1 MLSAAAS
8 SFLSRFNSR
17 HNIEARLPPLLFRVY
32 CGSLQRQISSVRS
45 FNSHAAYVVV
55 LDEDALAAVWVGSM
69 CSEGDRD
76 LALHIAGEI
85 MLQDFG
91 EDSKNDIPTLYEA
104 EAVDELLDALL
115 DLLGSDSNSYSS
127 KALIAERRE
136 DIENATISV
145 GALIP
150 SNQTIGEFEQ
160 NEKSFAHPDVEGGVP
175 RVEFIYIER
184 DSLAYVIV
192 GNQYDLWIAR
202 GVPEDQQQ
210 YAVAFMERLID
221 RDVFEDAPTTTNKTR
236 FLPHLQVVY
245 QGEERYA
252 FRRLFK
258 IFTEFEPVGRT
269 APKVEVPLPPAPLA
283 VAASQD
289 APKVKGAVSF
299 AHVTVEDEE
308 DDDNDDNDRRF
319 AQQRAAAM
327 SAIRRADAGKAA
339 KLPVTFSEFRLEE
352 ERDNLPPRAS
362 DMADARMLQLQRPLN
377 FWQDVKPQQAQRVVL
392 FGDFSPENP
401 DYAPP
406 PKVRLHMGDRTRI
419 LPQHFDIL
427 EHENLDLTARKDLL
441 MRAKHDPDA
450 LLGWQIEID
459 EGLYCGI
466 YVIIGYKKSTV
477 MRKTSFQAIA
487 KDMSEH
493 WLRLRRGRVKRG
505 LVFRPLRQVARVL
518 TEANENLA
526 PTMSYTNTNHTALP
540 TTTNTYQALPPPP
553 LAPAPAQTST
563 AQSAHGEGGQ
573 GGGGGGGAMR
583 NVKFSTHHIADDQ
596 YHPHR
601 TPAIPEHDD
610 EDDEEDDE
618 DDDDDSFLA
627 VRQQSNGPNKQ
638 VSFSAH

>member
-1 MLSAAAS
+1 M
-8 SFLSRFNSR
+8 
-17 HNIEARLPPLLFRVY
+17 EARLPPLLFRVY
-32 CGSLQRQISSVRS
+32 CGSLQRQISSIRS
-45 FNSHAAYVVV
+45 LNSHAAFVVV

-69 CSEGDRD
+69 CSESDRD
-76 LALHIAGEI
+76 LALHVAGEI

-104 EAVDELLDALL
+104 EAIDELLDALL
-115 DLLGSDSNSYSS
+115 DLLGSDSNTYSS

-136 DIENATISV
+136 DIENATVSA

-150 SNQTIGEFEQ
+150 SSQTIGDFEQ
-160 NEKSFAHPDVEGGVP
+160 NEKSFAHPDVEGSVP

-184 DSLAYVIV
+184 DSLAYVVV

-210 YAVAFMERLID
+210 FAVAFMERLID
-221 RDVFEDAPTTTNKTR
+221 RDVFEDAPATTNKTR

-269 APKVEVPLPPAPLA
+269 APKVEIPLPPAPPA
-283 VAASQD
+283 AASQG

-299 AHVTVEDEE
+299 AHVTVEDEG
-308 DDDNDDNDRRF
+308 DDADENDAAGDNDRRF

-339 KLPVTFSEFRLEE
+339 RLPVTFSEFRLEE
-352 ERDNLPPRAS
+352 ERDLAPRAS

-392 FGDFSPENP
+392 FGEFSPENP

-466 YVIIGYKKSTV
+466 YVLIGYKKSAV

-518 TEANENLA
+518 TETNENLA
-526 PTMSYTNTNHTALP
+526 PTMSFVKADNTALHTTNANTN
-540 TTTNTYQALPPPP
+540 TNTYQALPPPP
-553 LAPAPAQTST
+553 PPS
-563 AQSAHGEGGQ
+563 SALGD
-573 GGGGGGGAMR
+573 GGGGGGAMK
-583 NVKFSTHHIADDQ
+583 NVKFSAQHVADDQ
-596 YHPHR
+596 YHHHR
-601 TPAIPEHDD
+601 TPAIPEDDDED
-610 EDDEEDDE
+610 EDDEDGEDG
-618 DDDDDSFLA
+618 DDDDSFLA
-627 VRQQSNGPNKQ
+627 VRQQSTGPNKQ

>member
-1 MLSAAAS
+1 
-8 SFLSRFNSR
+8 
-17 HNIEARLPPLLFRVY
+17 
-32 CGSLQRQISSVRS
+32 
-45 FNSHAAYVVV
+45 
-55 LDEDALAAVWVGSM
+55 
-69 CSEGDRD
+69 
-76 LALHIAGEI
+76 

-91 EDSKNDIPTLYEA
+91 EDSNNDIPTLYEA
-104 EAVDELLDALL
+104 EAIDELLDALL
-115 DLLGSDSNSYSS
+115 DLLGSDSNTYSS

-136 DIENATISV
+136 DIENATVSA

-150 SNQTIGEFEQ
+150 SSQTIGDFEQ

-184 DSLAYVIV
+184 DSLAYVVV

-210 YAVAFMERLID
+210 FAVAFMERLID
-221 RDVFEDAPTTTNKTR
+221 RDVFEDAPATTNKTR

-269 APKVEVPLPPAPLA
+269 APKVEIPIPPAPPA
-283 VAASQD
+283 AASQG

-299 AHVTVEDEE
+299 AHVTVEDEG
-308 DDDNDDNDRRF
+308 DDADENDAAGDNDRRF

-339 KLPVTFSEFRLEE
+339 RLPVTFSEFRLEE
-352 ERDNLPPRAS
+352 ERDLAPRAS

-392 FGDFSPENP
+392 FGEFSPENP

-466 YVIIGYKKSTV
+466 YVLIGYKKSAV

-518 TEANENLA
+518 TETNENLA
-526 PTMSYTNTNHTALP
+526 PTMSFVKADNTALHTTNANTN
-540 TTTNTYQALPPPP
+540 TNTYQALPPPP
-553 LAPAPAQTST
+553 PPS
-563 AQSAHGEGGQ
+563 SALGDG
-573 GGGGGGGAMR
+573 GGGGGGGAAGAMK
-583 NVKFSTHHIADDQ
+583 NQST
-596 YHPHR
+596 
-601 TPAIPEHDD
+601 
-610 EDDEEDDE
+610 
-618 DDDDDSFLA
+618 
-627 VRQQSNGPNKQ
+627 GPNKQ

>member
-1 MLSAAAS
+1 M
-8 SFLSRFNSR
+8 
-17 HNIEARLPPLLFRVY
+17 EARLPPLLFRVY
-32 CGSLQRQISSVRS
+32 CGSLQRQISSIRS
-45 FNSHAAYVVV
+45 LNSHAAYVVV
-55 LDEDALAAVWVGSM
+55 LDDDALAAVWVGSM

-104 EAVDELLDALL
+104 EAIDELLDALL
-115 DLLGSDSNSYSS
+115 DLLGSDSNTYSS

-136 DIENATISV
+136 DIENATVSV

-150 SNQTIGEFEQ
+150 SSQTVGDFEQ
-160 NEKSFAHPDVEGGVP
+160 NEKSFAHPDVEGSVP

-184 DSLAYVIV
+184 DSLAYIVV

-221 RDVFEDAPTTTNKTR
+221 RDVFEDAPATTNKTR

-258 IFTEFEPVGRT
+258 IFTEFEPIGRT
-269 APKVEVPLPPAPLA
+269 APKVEIPLPPAPPA
-283 VAASQD
+283 AASQD
-289 APKVKGAVSF
+289 ARKVKGGVSF
-299 AHVTVEDEE
+299 AQVTVEDAGDE
-308 DDDNDDNDRRF
+308 NDENDAGGDNDRRF

-339 KLPVTFSEFRLEE
+339 RLPVTFSEFRLEE
-352 ERDNLPPRAS
+352 ERDNLAPRAS

-392 FGDFSPENP
+392 FGEFSPDNP

-406 PKVRLHMGDRTRI
+406 PKARLHMGDRTRI

-518 TEANENLA
+518 TETNENLA
-526 PTMSYTNTNHTALP
+526 PTMSFGKADDTALHTT
-540 TTTNTYQALPPPP
+540 TTTNTNTNMYQALPPP
-553 LAPAPAQTST
+553 Q
-563 AQSAHGEGGQ
+563 AQSQSPSSALGEGVQ
-573 GGGGGGGAMR
+573 GAAGAAGAMR
-583 NVKFSTHHIADDQ
+583 NVKFSAQHVADDQ
-596 YHPHR
+596 YHHHR
-601 TPAIPEHDD
+601 TPAIPEDDD
-610 EDDEEDDE
+610 EDEEDEDEEE
-618 DDDDDSFLA
+618 DGDDDDSFLA
-627 VRQQSNGPNKQ
+627 VRQQSTGPNKQ